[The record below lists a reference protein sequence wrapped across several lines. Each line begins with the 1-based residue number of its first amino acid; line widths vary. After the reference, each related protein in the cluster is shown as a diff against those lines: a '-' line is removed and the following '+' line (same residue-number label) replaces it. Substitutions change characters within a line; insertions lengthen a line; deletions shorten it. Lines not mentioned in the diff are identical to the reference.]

1 MSSVAVTNRLRWW
14 LALGVFG
21 VAMGALE
28 GIVVVYLR
36 ELYYPN
42 GFSFPLAPMPRG
54 IYAAEI
60 VREFCTIF
68 MLGGLAALAAR
79 GFLRQFAVF
88 LWSFAIWDVVYYIT
102 LKLALDW
109 PNSWLEW
116 DILFLI
122 PIPWVGPV
130 LAPLLYCAA
139 MCAVGWSAWRLAETG
154 SRLGARDIA
163 LLALSAAL
171 VMGSFMEE
179 PFRLISRVVADEPD
193 RSRHADLVTAA
204 FQAYIPQRFNWPL
217 FGVGLFAG
225 FAAAWR
231 MSARA
236 AAARPRSADSLA
248 SEQDATPKL

>member
-1 MSSVAVTNRLRWW
+1 
-14 LALGVFG
+14 
-21 VAMGALE
+21 MGALE

-42 GFSFPLAPMPRG
+42 GFSFPLVPMPQRM
-54 IYAAEI
+54 YAAEL
-60 VREFCTIF
+60 VREFCTIL

-102 LKLALDW
+102 LKAALDW
-109 PNSWLEW
+109 PTSWLEW

-130 LAPLLYCAA
+130 AAPLLYCVA
-139 MCAVGWSAWRLAETG
+139 MCAVGRSAWRLADAG
-154 SRLGARDIA
+154 RRLDAMNIA
-163 LLALSAAL
+163 LIAISAAL
-171 VMGSFMEE
+171 VMWAFMEE
-179 PFRLISRVVADEPD
+179 PFNLIASVVAEEPD

-204 FQAYIPQRFNWPL
+204 FHAYIPQRFNWPIYCA
-217 FGVGLFAG
+217 GLFAG

-231 MSARA
+231 MAAQARKTRA
-236 AAARPRSADSLA
+236 ANP
-248 SEQDATPKL
+248 